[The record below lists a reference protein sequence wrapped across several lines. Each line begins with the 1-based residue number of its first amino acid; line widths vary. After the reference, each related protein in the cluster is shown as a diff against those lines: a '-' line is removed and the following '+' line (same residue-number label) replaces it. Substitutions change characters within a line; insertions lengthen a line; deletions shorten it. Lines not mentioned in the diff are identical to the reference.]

1 MRKRRRRESSH
12 GNKCIELE
20 HFVYSILF
28 IVGTELKNIFEVNLC
43 TLQCLSMPTPYLR
56 YAIYHPSM
64 YSKAY
69 LGIA

>member
-20 HFVYSILF
+20 HLVHSTLSI
-28 IVGTELKNIFEVNLC
+28 VATELKNILEVNSC
-43 TLQCLSMPTPYLR
+43 ALQCLSTPTPYIR